1 MTRPLANLID
11 FIGALWVL
19 AGLAIRSRF
28 NFSSPYWYWRLS
40 TAFPAARVPGGKVGM
55 IRFAIE
61 YARWASRI
69 RRLR

>member
-1 MTRPLANLID
+1 MSRPLTQLID
-11 FIGALWVL
+11 LAGALWVL
-19 AGLAIRSRF
+19 AGLAVRSRF
-28 NFSSPYWYWRLS
+28 NFSSRYWNWRLN
-40 TAFPAARVPGGKVGM
+40 TAFPAARVPGGKAGM